1 MKPIIACPDCGTV
14 LQLPPLRPSSAA
26 VCPTCDH
33 YLERTR
39 GRSQLAALCFTLATC
54 VLLLPADFAPLMRV
68 SMAGVT
74 RSSNVPSGIVLLWN
88 QQWVIV
94 AALAFAFIVVIP
106 LIHFALLALV
116 LSAVHL
122 GHPTS
127 RFARLFRYAVQLDL
141 WAMTDVFLLGAL
153 VGYSRVAANLT
164 VHIEAGGLCLLLASA
179 CAMLSRAT
187 LDRRSIWRAFA
198 PQSVIADATQPVIS
212 CLVCDLVVPAS
223 QERHPC
229 PRCAAQL
236 SARKPA
242 HMRWTLALVI
252 AGAALYVP
260 ANVFPMNSDTQL
272 GSEMQHRIIDG
283 IGQLFAA
290 GLWPLGVLIFCTSI
304 AIPLLKLAGLG
315 WLMLSVRRRSHAA
328 LVAKTKL
335 YRGISELGRWSN
347 IDVFTIVVFLP
358 LINFGPLAS
367 THADVGATAFLLV
380 VVLTMLAA
388 RTFDPRQL
396 WDVRTSR

>member
-1 MKPIIACPDCGTV
+1 
-14 LQLPPLRPSSAA
+14 
-26 VCPTCDH
+26 
-33 YLERTR
+33 
-39 GRSQLAALCFTLATC
+39 
-54 VLLLPADFAPLMRV
+54 
-68 SMAGVT
+68 
-74 RSSNVPSGIVLLWN
+74 
-88 QQWVIV
+88 
-94 AALAFAFIVVIP
+94 
-106 LIHFALLALV
+106 
-116 LSAVHL
+116 
-122 GHPTS
+122 
-127 RFARLFRYAVQLDL
+127 
-141 WAMTDVFLLGAL
+141 
-153 VGYSRVAANLT
+153 
-164 VHIEAGGLCLLLASA
+164 
-179 CAMLSRAT
+179 
-187 LDRRSIWRAFA
+187 
-198 PQSVIADATQPVIS
+198 
-212 CLVCDLVVPAS
+212 
-223 QERHPC
+223 
-229 PRCAAQL
+229 
-236 SARKPA
+236 
-242 HMRWTLALVI
+242 MRWTLALVI

-283 IGQLFAA
+283 IGQLFEA
-290 GLWPLGVLIFCTSI
+290 GLWPLGILIFCTSI

-335 YRGISELGRWSN
+335 YRGIRELGRWSN